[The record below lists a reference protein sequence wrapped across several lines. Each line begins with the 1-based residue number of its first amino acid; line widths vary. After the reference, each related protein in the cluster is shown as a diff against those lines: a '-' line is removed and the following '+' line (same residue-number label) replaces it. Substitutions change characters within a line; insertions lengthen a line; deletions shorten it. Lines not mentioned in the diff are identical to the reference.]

1 MQLNKND
8 FTLLADLPIL
18 RIRKKHLL
26 EIINSGFNQKKFFS
40 IFTPNSEQ
48 LVALNN
54 DVKIKNLFKK
64 ASYLIPD
71 SQGLLWA
78 SKKKYQ
84 NEKFFIK
91 ERITG
96 VDLAQDLLF
105 LAQKKQYSC
114 LLIGGYDYQ
123 NLNSNDWL
131 ISQFK
136 DLKNL
141 FILQN
146 KENKNKIYWWSGI
159 IDKDVILDEEIEEL
173 KEVLKKVNPKIVF
186 IALGFPFQEKFLMK
200 YKKIFFE
207 NGVNFGLVVG
217 GAFDMIFGKVKRA
230 PLLLQKLRLEWLW
243 RLIMEPWRI
252 KRQVKLIDFI
262 FLVLRKKI

>member
-8 FTLLADLPIL
+8 FTLLANLPIL

-26 EIINSGFNQKKFFS
+26 EIINSGLNQNNFFS

-71 SQGLLWA
+71 SQGLIWA
-78 SKKKYQ
+78 SQKKYQ
-84 NEKFFIK
+84 NEKFFIQ

-105 LAQKKQYSC
+105 LAQKKQYNC
-114 LLIGGYDYQ
+114 LLIGGYNYQ
-123 NLNSNDWL
+123 SLNSKDWL
-131 ISQFK
+131 ISQSK

-146 KENKNKIYWWSGI
+146 KENQNKIYWWSGI
-159 IDKDVILDEEIEEL
+159 IDKNVILDEEIEEL

-186 IALGFPFQEKFLMK
+186 IALGFPFQEEFLMK
-200 YKKIFFE
+200 YKEIFFE
-207 NGVNFGLVVG
+207 NGVNLGLVVG

-230 PLLLQKLRLEWLW
+230 PELMQKIKLEWLW
-243 RLIMEPWRI
+243 RLLVEPWRI
-252 KRQVKLIDFI
+252 KRQLKLINFI
-262 FLVLRKKI
+262 LLVLRKKV